1 MKYQWPASRLSEK
14 EMNILFKARLA
25 LKKPITKLIVEAVYK
40 TYKEEDMK
48 DELADNTRQVSE

>member
-14 EMNILFKARLA
+14 EMSLLFKARLA

-40 TYKEEDMK
+40 TYNEKEIE
-48 DELADNTRQVSE
+48 DELVDNTG